1 MTRERD
7 QRRLE
12 QIGGYVQA
20 HPGVRPAEIAR
31 ELNVPRSAVT
41 RALPGLED
49 AGLLSHTRSKIQ
61 AARVAAQAIALAAC
75 ATLAG
80 T

>member
-1 MTRERD
+1 MGRQTD
-7 QRRLE
+7 QQRLE
-12 QIGGYVQA
+12 QINDYVAQ

-49 AGLLSHTRSKIQ
+49 VGLLLSEDPHGRLWPF
-61 AARVAAQAIALAAC
+61 RR
-75 ATLAG
+75 
-80 T
+80 

>member
-1 MTRERD
+1 MARERD
-7 QRRLE
+7 KGRLE

-31 ELNVPRSAVT
+31 ELSVPRSAVM

-49 AGLLSHTRSKIQ
+49 VGLLLSEDPHGRLWPF
-61 AARVAAQAIALAAC
+61 RR
-75 ATLAG
+75 
-80 T
+80 